1 MTHWIRFSYDD
12 AEQFGV
18 LERDTIT
25 VYRGN
30 MFEEPQATDQVV
42 SLNSVSILPPTRPT
56 KMIGLWNNFHAAAE
70 KNGLAVP
77 EKPLYLIKPPSCFL
91 GHGGTIRQPAAYDG
105 RIFYEGELGVVI
117 GRECA
122 AVPEE
127 EASDYIFGYTCIN
140 DVTAL
145 KLINE
150 DPAFPQWTRA
160 KSFDTFGPFG
170 PTVATGLDPMDLTVK
185 TVLNGRER
193 QNYPVS
199 DMIFPP
205 QVLVSR
211 LSHDMT
217 LLPGDLIACGTSL
230 GVLPMK
236 SGSTVEVVIEGIGTL
251 RNSFE

>member
-1 MTHWIRFSYDD
+1 MTHWIRFSHDR

-18 LERDTIT
+18 LEGNVIT
-25 VYRGN
+25 VFQGN
-30 MFEEPQATDQVV
+30 MFDQPRATDQLV
-42 SLNSVSILPPTRPT
+42 SLDAVSILPPTRPT
-56 KMIGLWNNFHAAAE
+56 KIIGLWNNFHAAAE
-70 KNGLAVP
+70 KNGLAIP
-77 EKPLYLIKPPSCFL
+77 EKPLYLIKPPSCCI

-122 AVPEE
+122 GVPEG
-127 EASDYIFGYTCIN
+127 EAGDYIFGYTCIN

-150 DPAFPQWTRA
+150 EPAFPQWTRA

-170 PTVATGLDPMDLTVK
+170 PTVVTGLDPMALTVR
-185 TVLNGRER
+185 TILNGRER

-199 DMIFPP
+199 DMIFSP
-205 QVLVSR
+205 QALVSR
-211 LSHDMT
+211 LSQDMT
-217 LLPGDLIACGTSL
+217 LLPGDVIACGTSL

-236 SGSTVEVVIEGIGTL
+236 PGSTVEVVIEGIGTL
-251 RNSFE
+251 RNNFE